1 MHETKIVKITRS
13 ASMMWYRNAPRFIGE
28 PWKLRFFNSQY
39 IKVCSFLF
47 VADPPVIKEAP
58 MSQKVKAGGIAAFI
72 CIATGDPLPNITWRK
87 DKKSIPQRYVL

>member
-1 MHETKIVKITRS
+1 MLSDSLICVSQRT
-13 ASMMWYRNAPRFIGE
+13 
-28 PWKLRFFNSQY
+28 LRFFNSQY
-39 IKVCSFLF
+39 IKVCFFLF

-87 DKKSIPQRYVL
+87 DKKPIPQRYVFYIFIF

>member
-1 MHETKIVKITRS
+1 MTPEPDPNPTFDTRTHHYS
-13 ASMMWYRNAPRFIGE
+13 QRT
-28 PWKLRFFNSQY
+28 LRFFNSQY

-87 DKKSIPQRYVL
+87 DKKSIPQRYVYINV

>member
-1 MHETKIVKITRS
+1 
-13 ASMMWYRNAPRFIGE
+13 MWYRNAPRIIGLFLSKNRGNCDFSI
-28 PWKLRFFNSQY
+28 PN

-87 DKKSIPQRYVL
+87 DKKSIPQRYV